1 MGFSSKRSGM
11 GCHFLLQGIFP
22 IQGLELFL
30 LYLLHWQAGSLPLVP
45 PGKPSFNLNYFVI
58 TNRATLRVRVQT
70 YEFGVEGA
78 YNLMHSNCLH
88 KWAIE
93 EEVKWDGKVNERLR
107 TVGYCYHL

>member
-1 MGFSSKRSGM
+1 M
-11 GCHFLLQGIFP
+11 HALLQGVFLT
-22 IQGLELFL
+22 QGSNLHF

-93 EEVKWDGKVNERLR
+93 EEVKWDGKVN
-107 TVGYCYHL
+107 